1 MKKYSPKKVIK
12 ILLKNGWY
20 EKRTRG
26 SHHIFIKD
34 NEEKIVTISTSKNP
48 IPIGTLKNIEK
59 QANIKFE

>member
-12 ILLKNGWY
+12 ILLSNGWI

-26 SHHIFIKD
+26 SHHIFIKP
-34 NEEKIVTISTSKNP
+34 NEEKIVTISVSKNP

-59 QANIKFE
+59 QANIKFK

>member
-12 ILLKNGWY
+12 ILIKNGWI
-20 EKRTRG
+20 EKRVRG
-26 SHHIFIKD
+26 SHHIFIKP
-34 NEEKIVTISTSKNP
+34 NEEKIVTISTSKKI

>member
-1 MKKYSPKKVIK
+1 MKRYSPKKVIK
-12 ILLKNGWY
+12 ILLKNGWV
-20 EKRTRG
+20 EKRVRG

-34 NEEKIVTISTSKNP
+34 KEEKIVTISTSKNP